1 MGMMVMRGRMMTD
14 NFQLLERS
22 KKWLKAIK
30 AQYKSEA
37 PGDKRTG
44 PQALEIG
51 GFKMM

>member
-1 MGMMVMRGRMMTD
+1 MMTD
-14 NFQLLERS
+14 QFELLERS

-30 AQYKSEA
+30 AQYKSVA
-37 PGDKRTG
+37 PGDERTG